1 MIKIKTYELIML
13 IESYYDFS
21 NKVEWKMGL
30 LFLVVKISKKKEYY
44 LINSASLFTFLI
56 LSTKL
61 CIFAVFAYDRIS
73 PYSLQFCLM
82 INYFVMTAWPV
93 VFCVS
98 GCPWQIIVR
107 ATYSI
112 INDAIKRANVYVY
125 LKNKQQLK
133 SFGECFN
140 KYISCYLLLPHLHFP

>member
-1 MIKIKTYELIML
+1 
-13 IESYYDFS
+13 
-21 NKVEWKMGL
+21 
-30 LFLVVKISKKKEYY
+30 
-44 LINSASLFTFLI
+44 
-56 LSTKL
+56 
-61 CIFAVFAYDRIS
+61 
-73 PYSLQFCLM
+73 M

-140 KYISCYLLLPHLHFP
+140 KYISIVTSLAFALAQDHPCYLELLLVKYFLLGQPQIRLLVWTKIVVNYFPLVMTHWPVLSCVRGSIWKIMLPWHSLI